1 MDVSKIPAG
10 KNPPWDLNVIVE
22 VPMGSPPVKY
32 ELDKDAGALFVDRFL
47 HTPMHYPCDYGLI
60 PHTSADDGDPLDVCV
75 PTTTPVVP
83 GAVLRVRPIGVLV
96 MSDEE
101 GEDEKII
108 AVPAKKLSPDFDSVK
123 TLDDVKSF
131 DLQRIAHFFKHYK
144 DLEKD
149 KWVDVKRW
157 GDAEEAA
164 SLINR
169 ALG

>member
-1 MDVSKIPAG
+1 
-10 KNPPWDLNVIVE
+10 
-22 VPMGSPPVKY
+22 
-32 ELDKDAGALFVDRFL
+32 
-47 HTPMHYPCDYGLI
+47 
-60 PHTSADDGDPLDVCV
+60 
-75 PTTTPVVP
+75 
-83 GAVLRVRPIGVLV
+83 
-96 MSDEE
+96 
-101 GEDEKII
+101 
-108 AVPAKKLSPDFDSVK
+108 VPAKKLSPDFDSVK